1 MPVTRHD
8 FTGTI
13 IDILKSHFPEHSEEL
28 LDRSELLQYL
38 NLKTKAANRGS
49 KARAALAN
57 HYAIYVLVEDYLNQE
72 FHNKGGYDEYEGA
85 QFTPLLSRIRE
96 LPFGRKLQ
104 NHALNSRV
112 TDEFKG
118 FFPNSP
124 YLPIIR
130 DQKTNRYWINE
141 KLLTVTLG
149 HTVCNIA
156 EAVKTIIDAYIEARQ
171 RAFKEFM
178 VYCLAFRSSEVAD

>member
-104 NHALNSRV
+104 NHALSSRV
-112 TDEFKG
+112 NDEFKG
-118 FFPNSP
+118 FFPNSR
-124 YLPIIR
+124 IS
-130 DQKTNRYWINE
+130 Q
-141 KLLTVTLG
+141 
-149 HTVCNIA
+149 
-156 EAVKTIIDAYIEARQ
+156 
-171 RAFKEFM
+171 
-178 VYCLAFRSSEVAD
+178 